1 MLSTDVSFSILEVI
15 QSNHFKNESMNA
27 IFSLNQL
34 TSNISKTN
42 LDENINESGQSSR
55 RIENKFDKLESE
67 VMIWF
72 ISKGIKA
79 GYP

>member
-15 QSNHFKNESMNA
+15 QSNNFKNESMNT

-34 TSNISKTN
+34 TSNISNTN
-42 LDENINESGQSSR
+42 LDENINESGQSNR
-55 RIENKFDKLESE
+55 RIENKFDKLESD

-72 ISKGIKA
+72 ISKGIIA